1 MLRGPRVRTGVLIVL
16 AALIALLFA
25 LTRAHGESGGD
36 LIVPREANEDEYA
49 TPGADPEPLPGAEQV
64 KALHASYPSRITR
77 AEVRDGEW
85 ALEMDGTWYY
95 WAKGR
100 LLPESLRDRADEF
113 VPIHLYRYE
122 LGPMPTREITADLE
136 RVLSERTTQ
145 QSDGQTDERHR
156 FNDFLDALYQISSRD
171 DAEHVVR
178 RVSFLGFNT
187 RVHPLAVEP
196 LAQVERTILAI
207 MPHDESV
214 ARFVQGLAAVHGF
227 NWRNIAGTVRR
238 SYHSYGVAVDLLP
251 RSYGGTFPYW
261 LWAAQAGIEAWWDP
275 ATAARW
281 GVPQPII
288 DAFEAS
294 GFIWGGKWLFFDN
307 LHFEYRPESIFMA
320 EHRFAS

>member
-1 MLRGPRVRTGVLIVL
+1 MGRGSRVRMGVLIVL
-16 AALIALLFA
+16 VALIALLIA
-25 LTRAHGESGGD
+25 LTRAHGESG
-36 LIVPREANEDEYA
+36 EDAVA
-49 TPGADPEPLPGAEQV
+49 TVDADGEEHQPHGADPEPLPGAEQV
-64 KALHASYPSRITR
+64 MALRASYPSRISA

-85 ALEMDGTWYY
+85 ALEMDGAWYY
-95 WAKGR
+95 WADGR
-100 LLPESLRDRADEF
+100 LLPDALRDRANEF

-122 LGPMPTREITADLE
+122 LGPAPNREITADLQ
-136 RVLSERTTQ
+136 RVLSERTMQ
-145 QSDGQTDERHR
+145 QSDGQTDERQR
-156 FNDFLDALYQISSRD
+156 FNEFLDSLYQISSRD
-171 DAEHVVR
+171 DAERIVR

-251 RSYGGTFPYW
+251 SSYGGTFPYW
-261 LWAAQAGIEAWWDP
+261 LWAAQAGIDAWWDP
-275 ATAARW
+275 TTATRW
-281 GVPQPII
+281 RVPQPII
-288 DAFEAS
+288 DAFEAG